1 MDEKIGNYAFFFGV
15 LLSVIAALGMAPSSS
30 ALMLLVAGL
39 IIGALNVSKK
49 ETTKFLLASITL
61 ITVGAVSGIVSQIP
75 VLGDFLRKTLLNITT
90 FVAFAA
96 LVVALKTIHELA
108 ED

>member
-15 LLSVIAALGMAPSSS
+15 ILSVIAALGMAPSSS